1 MAPGRPIPSPK
12 DDRLPRSCY
21 TAQCV
26 LLHITVHAVAS
37 NLPLERHLS
46 GLVTKIEEGHCV
58 LVLGPRIAAPREVAG
73 REVSIDDYL
82 AAALI
87 EDLEGPGTE
96 PTDLRHA
103 IARYERDR
111 SAAACRSLVQD
122 LAHQIDGFAT
132 ELHRDLAALPFSLI
146 LTATPD
152 RMMAAALRAG
162 AKQGVKESY
171 YDFSRNVPAAEHLTL
186 PTAVQPIVY
195 SLFGRHD
202 HPESMV
208 LNDRNLLDYL
218 VKITRESPA
227 LPDAVRS
234 KLRDPQ
240 TVFLFVGFGFSNW
253 WLRLL
258 LKVLDVTG
266 VDNRSISLALEDEI
280 TFIAA
285 TASEQKGFFEAQG
298 IFIQA
303 RDWNAL
309 AKELLRRV
317 QPAPA
322 QAAPRS
328 DPLANVPAAADAQA
342 QAHPLVFL
350 SYASEDLE
358 RVDALRDVLKRH
370 GIAVWQDKQNLR
382 AGQYWMDQV
391 QRVIEA
397 ADYFVFVQTDKMDER
412 KDGVYNEEVLL
423 AFAWAKKLNPGITY
437 LMHVTMGSCRPREQR
452 ELTRVHRIAVDSDD
466 GKAQLA
472 QDILVD
478 WRGRADGSVDARD
491 PAVLTSTG

>member
-1 MAPGRPIPSPK
+1 MAQS
-12 DDRLPRSCY
+12 
-21 TAQCV
+21 A
-26 LLHITVHAVAS
+26 
-37 NLPLERHLS
+37 LPLERHLS
-46 GLVTKIEEGHCV
+46 GLVSKIEEGHCV

-73 REVSIDDYL
+73 RDISIDDHL
-82 AAALI
+82 AATLI
-87 EDLEGPGTE
+87 EDLGVTPAE

-111 SAAACRSLVQD
+111 SAAACRSLIQD
-122 LAHQIDGFAT
+122 LANQIDGYAT

-146 LTATPD
+146 LSATPD

-162 AKQGVKESY
+162 GKQGVKEAY
-171 YDFSRNVPAAEHLTL
+171 YDFSRNVPAAERLTL
-186 PTAVQPIVY
+186 PTASQPIVY

-234 KLRDPQ
+234 TLRDSQ

-266 VDNRSISLALEDEI
+266 VDRGISLALEDES

-285 TASEQKGFFEAQG
+285 TAAEQKGFFEAQG

-309 AKELLRRV
+309 AKELRRRV
-317 QPAPA
+317 RTACAPA
-322 QAAPRS
+322 QGS
-328 DPLANVPAAADAQA
+328 DPVANAPSAAGAQS
-342 QAHPLVFL
+342 QGHPLVFL

-358 RVDALRDVLKRH
+358 RVDALRDVLQRH
-370 GIAVWQDKQNLR
+370 GIVVWQDKQNLR
-382 AGQYWMDQV
+382 AGQNWMDQV
-391 QRVIEA
+391 RRFIEA

-423 AFAWAKKLNPGITY
+423 AFAWRKKLNPGTMYVI
-437 LMHVTMGSCRPREQR
+437 HVTMGSCRPRAQR
-452 ELTRVHRIAVDSDD
+452 KLTRVQRIAVDSDD

-472 QDILVD
+472 QHILID
-478 WRGRADGSVDARD
+478 WNGKAGRRD
-491 PAVLTSTG
+491 PAAVIPAG

>member
-1 MAPGRPIPSPK
+1 M
-12 DDRLPRSCY
+12 
-21 TAQCV
+21 
-26 LLHITVHAVAS
+26 
-37 NLPLERHLS
+37 
-46 GLVTKIEEGHCV
+46 
-58 LVLGPRIAAPREVAG
+58 
-73 REVSIDDYL
+73 
-82 AAALI
+82 
-87 EDLEGPGTE
+87 
-96 PTDLRHA
+96 
-103 IARYERDR
+103 
-111 SAAACRSLVQD
+111 
-122 LAHQIDGFAT
+122 
-132 ELHRDLAALPFSLI
+132 
-146 LTATPD
+146 
-152 RMMAAALRAG
+152 
-162 AKQGVKESY
+162 
-171 YDFSRNVPAAEHLTL
+171 
-186 PTAVQPIVY
+186 
-195 SLFGRHD
+195 
-202 HPESMV
+202 
-208 LNDRNLLDYL
+208 
-218 VKITRESPA
+218 
-227 LPDAVRS
+227 RS

-266 VDNRSISLALEDEI
+266 VDNRSISLALEDES

-423 AFAWAKKLNPGITY
+423 AFAWAKKLNPSI
-437 LMHVTMGSCRPREQR
+437 
-452 ELTRVHRIAVDSDD
+452 
-466 GKAQLA
+466 GKS
-472 QDILVD
+472 
-478 WRGRADGSVDARD
+478 R
-491 PAVLTSTG
+491 

>member
-1 MAPGRPIPSPK
+1 MVQPA
-12 DDRLPRSCY
+12 
-21 TAQCV
+21 
-26 LLHITVHAVAS
+26 
-37 NLPLERHLS
+37 LPLERHLS

-58 LVLGPRIAAPREVAG
+58 LVLGPRIATPPEVAG
-73 REVSIDDYL
+73 RDISIDDYL
-82 AAALI
+82 AATLI
-87 EDLEGPGTE
+87 EDLGVTTTE
-96 PTDLRHA
+96 ATDLRHA

-122 LAHQIDGFAT
+122 LANQIDGYAT
-132 ELHRDLAALPFSLI
+132 ELHRNLAALPFSLI

-162 AKQGVKESY
+162 GKQGVKESY
-171 YDFSRNVPAAEHLTL
+171 YDFSRNVATAEHLTL
-186 PTAVQPIVY
+186 PTAFQPIVY

-227 LPDAVRS
+227 LPDAVRG

-266 VDNRSISLALEDEI
+266 VDNRSISLALEDES

-317 QPAPA
+317 RTAPA
-322 QAAPRS
+322 QAQQS
-328 DPLANVPAAADAQA
+328 HPLANAPSAADAQA

-358 RVDALRDVLKRH
+358 RVDALRDVLQRH
-370 GIAVWQDKQNLR
+370 GIAVWKDKQNLH

-391 QRVIEA
+391 QRFIEA

-423 AFAWAKKLNPGITY
+423 AFAWAKKLNPGTTY
-437 LMHVTMGSCRPREQR
+437 LIHVTMGSCRPREQR

-478 WRGRADGSVDARD
+478 WSGRADERGERRD
-491 PAVLTSTG
+491 PAAVTSTG